1 MAMHTE
7 ALTTSWYQVEDL
19 DDPTFV
25 MVIVEGDDAEVSID
39 ATEPASAAGTFPLPE
54 GIWRLD
60 IPEGKFAWLKS
71 AGTTDVTYSKF
82 DGVLFDVDECVTGYS
97 DDVTSGGVG
106 DEDFSVGVNPIAGFN
121 DTGAVAYR
129 WKGILCSVAAGI
141 SASAT
146 IDEALLRLAL
156 NTFRPGE
163 TISIKGIEAASAVAS
178 SIADFSDLDTSL
190 TLTTAQV
197 VWTVGIE
204 NVQSIDITAIL
215 DELIGVSGWDASSPV
230 QLMLDISGTYNSSV
244 DGRVTVEALDRRTV
258 IYTKVS

>member
-1 MAMHTE
+1 
-7 ALTTSWYQVEDL
+7 
-19 DDPTFV
+19 
-25 MVIVEGDDAEVSID
+25 
-39 ATEPASAAGTFPLPE
+39 
-54 GIWRLD
+54 
-60 IPEGKFAWLKS
+60 
-71 AGTTDVTYSKF
+71 
-82 DGVLFDVDECVTGYS
+82 
-97 DDVTSGGVG
+97 
-106 DEDFSVGVNPIAGFN
+106 
-121 DTGAVAYR
+121 
-129 WKGILCSVAAGI
+129 
-141 SASAT
+141 
-146 IDEALLRLAL
+146 LAL

-258 IYTKVS
+258 IYAKVS